1 MKKKSKRGSIK
12 KEKAKEQA
20 GAQQKKQERTKD
32 KQKLFL
38 EAYERT
44 ACNISHACKSV
55 NLGRTTFYSW
65 VEKYPAFKAAI
76 NEINES
82 FIEIVESQLKKNIM
96 NGKEAS
102 LFFFLVNRKPERWRS
117 ITKVQMEHSGHIDT
131 APNPASVLNKVD
143 KKSGRKIG
151 EIIVEAFSESESTD
165 KK

>member
-12 KEKAKEQA
+12 KER
-20 GAQQKKQERTKD
+20 KKQERTKD

-44 ACNISHACKSV
+44 ACNISQACKSV
-55 NLGRTTFYSW
+55 NIGRTTFYSW
-65 VEKYPAFKAAI
+65 VEKYPAFKAAV

-82 FIEIVESQLKKNIM
+82 VIEIVESQLKKNIM